1 MALIV
6 NPCEVCTA
14 YRARLDESRR
24 RYLEGDS
31 DAVSG
36 LLTVADNMLR
46 EPLNPEIAG
55 LMKKYPGACAT
66 ERTPCIY
73 IEADMEWL
81 SRLKGFAEAVYYHP
95 HARYAKKE
103 DRDAVV
109 KDIVKMFRDMFPDM
123 S

>member
-1 MALIV
+1 MA
-6 NPCEVCTA
+6 
-14 YRARLDESRR
+14 YKARLDESRR

-55 LMKKYPGACAT
+55 LLKKYPGACAT

-73 IEADMEWL
+73 READREYL
-81 SRLKGFAEAVYYHP
+81 SRLKGSAEAVYDHP
-95 HARYAKKE
+95 HTRHARKE
-103 DRDAVV
+103 DRDAAVKDVV
-109 KDIVKMFRDMFPDM
+109 KIVKKFRDMFPGLSQNDP
-123 S
+123 